1 MVREARSVGV
11 EKIVVTHPYF
21 RVPNFDLDTLEEVAR
36 MGAMPEFGYCTVS
49 PAWQYVA
56 PEKIAA
62 SVQRIGARLVGEIVR
77 FLDHLW
83 AADEPQDPEQPR
95 TAALAPCARGLVT
108 AIPRR
113 GRMCARRTS
122 MGGPQPGQPATG
134 TRPADTGALV
144 LLAGPVSAA
153 ERVLVMRWLRDGN
166 LRPRAVLPLDG
177 PDLARLLDESL
188 PQTVV
193 TAVRVAWLPRER
205 GGRRRV
211 RWADVLWQVN
221 PRRPPAFSQN
231 WIMRREPDL
240 ARIVV
245 AEPATVAALRDR
257 WGGAGSF
264 DQFVSRQARLAL
276 DRSERALLGDR
287 YKVPREVTEAIE
299 DNPHFRADIARLAA
313 RLGLSEQEAME
324 RTRAD
329 LDSLV
334 ATMSPIAVDLLSNT
348 LRPLHAYAWNVQVDT
363 AGLDRLRSLNRE
375 HALVFLPSHRSYA
388 DPLLLADVLA
398 EHDFPR
404 NHVLSGDNLRFWP
417 MGPLARRAGIVFI
430 RRSFGD
436 DEIYKLALREYL
448 GFLLAKRFNLEWYM
462 EGGRSRTGKLRPPR
476 YGLLA
481 YVAEAV
487 ARGQAEDA
495 CLVPVAITYDQ
506 LREVSA
512 MAAEQAGAAK
522 KPEGLSWL
530 ADYARGQLDR
540 IGTVY
545 VRFAEPI
552 SLRAGLPPDG
562 HDGDND
568 AWRLALQKVAFEVAV
583 RINGVTAVTA
593 TALVALALLGVRDR
607 ALTLGQ
613 VRGVLEPLR
622 GYLAERGQLYS
633 PEILDTDAGVRRVL
647 GALSQQNV
655 VTSYAGGEEPVY
667 AIERGQH
674 LVAAFYR
681 NSAIHHFLDRA
692 VAELVLLSPPA
703 DRWDEG
709 MRLRDQLKFEFF
721 FPDKTAYRA
730 VLQAE
735 LDRLDPG
742 WETAADG
749 RAVLERSGL
758 LVANRVLRSFLD
770 AQLVVAERLAARSP
784 HDPVAEKQFL
794 DECRGVG
801 QQMLLQGRL
810 HGPESLS
817 RELFASALKLAENRD
832 LLGPGGDDLSQRRRA
847 FAGLLHADVARLIL
861 IDEIDAAGRREA
873 IGVEP

>member
-1 MVREARSVGV
+1 
-11 EKIVVTHPYF
+11 
-21 RVPNFDLDTLEEVAR
+21 
-36 MGAMPEFGYCTVS
+36 
-49 PAWQYVA
+49 
-56 PEKIAA
+56 
-62 SVQRIGARLVGEIVR
+62 
-77 FLDHLW
+77 
-83 AADEPQDPEQPR
+83 
-95 TAALAPCARGLVT
+95 
-108 AIPRR
+108 
-113 GRMCARRTS
+113 
-122 MGGPQPGQPATG
+122 MGGPQSAQPATG
-134 TRPADTGALV
+134 NRAAGGEALV
-144 LLAGPVSAA
+144 LLAGPASAA
-153 ERVLVMRWLRDGN
+153 ERALVARWLRDGH
-166 LRPRAVLPLDG
+166 LSP
-177 PDLARLLDESL
+177 S
-188 PQTVV
+188 
-193 TAVRVAWLPRER
+193 VRLPRER
-205 GGRRRV
+205 GGERRV
-211 RWADVLWQVN
+211 RWSDVLSQVN
-221 PRRPPAFSQN
+221 PRRPPTFWQN
-231 WIMRREPDL
+231 RIMRREPDR
-240 ARIVV
+240 ARMVV
-245 AEPATVAALRDR
+245 AEPATVAALRGR
-257 WGGAGSF
+257 WGGTGSF
-264 DQFVSRQARLAL
+264 AHFVSRQARLAL
-276 DRSERALLGDR
+276 DRSERALLGYR
-287 YKVPREVTEAIE
+287 YKVPKEVTEAIE
-299 DNPHFRADIARLAA
+299 DSPHFRAEVARLAA
-313 RLGLSEQEAME
+313 KLGLTEQEAMGRAE
-324 RTRAD
+324 AD

-334 ATMSPIAVDLLSNT
+334 ASMSPIAVDLLSST
-348 LRPLHAYAWNVQVDT
+348 LRPLHAYAWDVQADT
-363 AGLDRLRSLNRE
+363 AGLDRWRALNRE

-388 DPLLLADVLA
+388 DPLLLVDVLP

-404 NHVLSGDNLRFWP
+404 NHVLGGDNLRFWP
-417 MGPLARRAGIVFI
+417 IAPLARRAGIVFI
-430 RRSFGD
+430 RRSFGE

-476 YGLLA
+476 YGLLG

-522 KPEGLSWL
+522 KAEGLGWL
-530 ADYARGQLDR
+530 AAYARGQLTR

-545 VRFAEPI
+545 VRFAEPL
-552 SLRAGLPPDG
+552 SLRAALPPG
-562 HDGDND
+562 GPDGDQD

-583 RINGVTAVTA
+583 RINRVTPATA
-593 TALVALALLGVRDR
+593 TALVTLALLGVRDR

-622 GYLAERGQLYS
+622 GYLRERKLPYS
-633 PEILDTDAGVRRVL
+633 GDILRTDAGVRRVL
-647 GALSQQNV
+647 GALSQQKV
-655 VTSYAGGEEPVY
+655 VTIYAGGEEPVY

-703 DRWDEG
+703 DRWDEA

-735 LDRLDPG
+735 LDRLDPD
-742 WETAADG
+742 WETVADG
-749 RAVLERSGL
+749 RAVLERSDL
-758 LVANRVLRSFLD
+758 LVANRVLRTFLD
-770 AQLVVAERLAARSP
+770 AQLVVAERLAAAPP
-784 HDPVAEKQFL
+784 HHPVAEPEFL

-817 RELFASALKLAENRD
+817 RELFASALKLAANLD
-832 LLGPGGDDLSQRRRA
+832 LLGPDGDDLAQRRRA
-847 FAGLLHADVARLIL
+847 FAGRLHEDVDRLIL

>member
-1 MVREARSVGV
+1 
-11 EKIVVTHPYF
+11 
-21 RVPNFDLDTLEEVAR
+21 
-36 MGAMPEFGYCTVS
+36 
-49 PAWQYVA
+49 
-56 PEKIAA
+56 
-62 SVQRIGARLVGEIVR
+62 
-77 FLDHLW
+77 
-83 AADEPQDPEQPR
+83 
-95 TAALAPCARGLVT
+95 
-108 AIPRR
+108 
-113 GRMCARRTS
+113 
-122 MGGPQPGQPATG
+122 MGGPQSARPATG
-134 TRPADTGALV
+134 KRPAGSEALV
-144 LLAGPVSAA
+144 LLAGSASTA
-153 ERVLVMRWLRDGN
+153 ERELVRQWLRDGHV
-166 LRPRAVLPLDG
+166 RPSAVLPLDG
-177 PDLARLLDESL
+177 PDLARSLDRAVPE
-188 PQTVV
+188 TVI

-205 GGRRRV
+205 GGERRV
-211 RWADVLWQVN
+211 HWADVLAQAN
-221 PRRPPAFSQN
+221 PRRPPVFWQN
-231 WIMRREPDL
+231 RIVRREPER
-240 ARIVV
+240 ARMIV
-245 AEPATVAALRDR
+245 AEPATVAALRGR
-257 WGGAGSF
+257 WGGTGSF
-264 DQFVSRQARLAL
+264 ARFVSRQARLAL
-276 DRSERALLGDR
+276 DRSERALLGQR
-287 YKVPREVTEAIE
+287 YKVPKEVTDAIE
-299 DNPHFRADIARLAA
+299 DNPDFRTEVARLAG
-313 RLGLSEQEAME
+313 RLGLTEQEVLGRAE
-324 RTRAD
+324 AD
-329 LDSLV
+329 LDSMV
-334 ATMSPIAVDLLSNT
+334 ASMSPVAVDLLSST
-348 LRPLHAYAWNVQVDT
+348 LRPLHAYAWDVQADT
-363 AGLDRLRSLNRE
+363 AGLDRLRALNRE

-398 EHDFPR
+398 EHDFPP
-404 NHVLSGDNLRFWP
+404 NHVLGGDNLRFWP
-417 MGPLARRAGIVFI
+417 IAPLARRAGVVFI

-481 YVAEAV
+481 YVAEAI
-487 ARGQAEDA
+487 ARGRAEDA

-512 MAAEQAGAAK
+512 MAAEQSGGAK
-522 KPEGLSWL
+522 KAEGLGWL
-530 ADYARGQLDR
+530 AGYARGQLAR

-545 VRFAEPI
+545 VRFAEPL
-552 SLRAGLPPDG
+552 SLRAALPPG
-562 HDGDND
+562 GPDGDKD

-583 RINGVTAVTA
+583 RINRVTPVTA
-593 TALVALALLGVRDR
+593 TALVTLALLGVRDR

-622 GYLAERGQLYS
+622 DYLTERGLPHS
-633 PEILDTDAGVRRVL
+633 REILDTDAGVQRVL

-655 VTSYAGGEEPVY
+655 VTVYAGGEEPVY

-703 DRWDEG
+703 GRWDEA

-735 LDRLDPG
+735 LDRLDPR
-742 WETAADG
+742 WETVEDG
-749 RAVLERSGL
+749 RAVLQRSEL

-770 AQLVVAERLAARSP
+770 TQLVVAERLAARP
-784 HDPVAEKQFL
+784 PWGPFAEREFL

-817 RELFASALKLAENRD
+817 RELFASAVKLAGNMD
-832 LLGPGGDDLSQRRRA
+832 LLGPGGDDLARRRRA
-847 FAGLLHADVARLIL
+847 FAGRLHDDVARLIV

>member
-1 MVREARSVGV
+1 
-11 EKIVVTHPYF
+11 
-21 RVPNFDLDTLEEVAR
+21 
-36 MGAMPEFGYCTVS
+36 
-49 PAWQYVA
+49 
-56 PEKIAA
+56 
-62 SVQRIGARLVGEIVR
+62 
-77 FLDHLW
+77 
-83 AADEPQDPEQPR
+83 
-95 TAALAPCARGLVT
+95 
-108 AIPRR
+108 
-113 GRMCARRTS
+113 
-122 MGGPQPGQPATG
+122 MGGPQSAQPAAG
-134 TRPADTGALV
+134 SRPAGSEALV
-144 LLAGPVSAA
+144 LLAGSASAA
-153 ERVLVMRWLRDGN
+153 ERALFRQWLRNGDV
-166 LRPRAVLPLDG
+166 RPAAVLPLDG
-177 PDLARLLDESL
+177 PGLARSLDRAVPE
-188 PQTVV
+188 TVI

-205 GGRRRV
+205 GGERRV
-211 RWADVLWQVN
+211 RWSDVLSQVN
-221 PRRPPAFSQN
+221 PRRPPAFWQN
-231 WIMRREPDL
+231 RIMRREPDR
-240 ARIVV
+240 ARMVI
-245 AEPATVAALRDR
+245 AESATVAALRGR
-257 WGGAGSF
+257 WGGTGSF
-264 DQFVSRQARLAL
+264 AHFVSRQARLAL

-287 YKVPREVTEAIE
+287 YKVPKEVTEAIE
-299 DNPHFRADIARLAA
+299 DSPAFRAEVARLAA
-313 RLGLSEQEAME
+313 RLGLTEEEAMA
-324 RTRAD
+324 RAGAD

-334 ATMSPIAVDLLSNT
+334 ASMSPIAVDLLSST
-348 LRPLHAYAWNVQVDT
+348 LRPLHAHAWDVQVDT
-363 AGLDRLRSLNRE
+363 AGLDRLRELNRE

-404 NHVLSGDNLRFWP
+404 NHVLGGDNLRFWP
-417 MGPLARRAGIVFI
+417 IGPLAKRAGVVFI

-436 DEIYKLALREYL
+436 DEIYKLSLREYL

-481 YVAEAV
+481 YVAEAI
-487 ARGQAEDA
+487 ARGRAEDA

-522 KPEGLSWL
+522 KAEGLGWL
-530 ADYARGQLDR
+530 AGYARGQLAR
-540 IGTVY
+540 IGTVH
-545 VRFAEPI
+545 VRFAEPL
-552 SLRAGLPPDG
+552 SLRAALPPG
-562 HDGDND
+562 GPDGDLGRGGGVEASSD
-568 AWRLALQKVAFEVAV
+568 EWRLALQKVAFEVAV
-583 RINGVTAVTA
+583 RINRVTPVTA
-593 TALVALALLGVRDR
+593 TALVTLALLGVRDR

-622 GYLAERGQLYS
+622 SYLTERGLPYS
-633 PEILDTDAGVRRVL
+633 REILDTGAGVQRVL

-655 VTSYAGGEEPVY
+655 VTVYAGGEEPVY

-703 DRWDEG
+703 DRWDEA

-721 FPDKTAYRA
+721 FPDKTAYQA

-735 LDRLDPG
+735 LDRLDPR
-742 WETAADG
+742 WETVADG
-749 RAVLERSGL
+749 RAVLERSEL

-770 AQLVVAERLAARSP
+770 TQLVVAERLTARP
-784 HDPVAEKQFL
+784 PGEPFAEREFL
-794 DECRGVG
+794 DECAGVG

-817 RELFASALKLAENRD
+817 RELFASAVKLAGNLD
-832 LLGPGGDDLSQRRRA
+832 LLGPGGDDLAQRRRV
-847 FAGLLHADVARLIL
+847 FAGRLHDDVARLIV

>member
-1 MVREARSVGV
+1 LS
-11 EKIVVTHPYF
+11 
-21 RVPNFDLDTLEEVAR
+21 
-36 MGAMPEFGYCTVS
+36 
-49 PAWQYVA
+49 
-56 PEKIAA
+56 
-62 SVQRIGARLVGEIVR
+62 
-77 FLDHLW
+77 
-83 AADEPQDPEQPR
+83 
-95 TAALAPCARGLVT
+95 
-108 AIPRR
+108 
-113 GRMCARRTS
+113 
-122 MGGPQPGQPATG
+122 
-134 TRPADTGALV
+134 
-144 LLAGPVSAA
+144 
-153 ERVLVMRWLRDGN
+153 
-166 LRPRAVLPLDG
+166 
-177 PDLARLLDESL
+177 
-188 PQTVV
+188 
-193 TAVRVAWLPRER
+193 
-205 GGRRRV
+205 
-211 RWADVLWQVN
+211 QVN
-221 PRRPPAFSQN
+221 PRRPPGFWQSR
-231 WIMRREPDL
+231 IVRHEPDR
-240 ARIVV
+240 ARVVV
-245 AEPATVAALRDR
+245 AEPATVAALRGR
-257 WGGAGSF
+257 WGGTGSF
-264 DQFVSRQARLAL
+264 AQFVSRQAMLAL
-276 DRSERALLGDR
+276 DRSERALLGYR
-287 YKVPREVTEAIE
+287 YKVPKEVTEAIGDSPQFHVE
-299 DNPHFRADIARLAA
+299 VARLAA
-313 RLGLSEQEAME
+313 RLGLAEQEAMGRAE
-324 RTRAD
+324 AD

-334 ATMSPIAVDLLSNT
+334 ASMSPIAVDLLSST
-348 LRPLHAYAWNVQVDT
+348 LRPLHSHAWDVQVDT
-363 AGLDRLRSLNRE
+363 AGLDWLRALNRE

-404 NHVLSGDNLRFWP
+404 NHVLGGDNLRFWP
-417 MGPLARRAGIVFI
+417 IAPLARRAGVVFI

-481 YVAEAV
+481 YVAEAI
-487 ARGQAEDA
+487 ARGRAEDTW
-495 CLVPVAITYDQ
+495 LVPVAITYDQ

-512 MAAEQAGAAK
+512 MAAEQAGATK
-522 KPEGLSWL
+522 KAEGLGWL
-530 ADYARGQLDR
+530 AAYARGQLAR
-540 IGTVY
+540 IGTVQ

-552 SLRAGLPPDG
+552 SLRAALPPG
-562 HDGDND
+562 APDGDSASPDPAAPRSAGPDPAAPPND

-583 RINGVTAVTA
+583 RINTVTPVTA
-593 TALVALALLGVRDR
+593 TALVTLALLGVRDR

-622 GYLAERGQLYS
+622 SYLAERGLPHS
-633 PEILDTDAGVRRVL
+633 REILDTNAGVQRVL

-655 VTSYAGGEEPVY
+655 VTIYAGGQEPVY

-692 VAELVLLSPPA
+692 VAELILLSAPA

-742 WETAADG
+742 WEMVADG
-749 RAVLERSGL
+749 RAVLGRSGL
-758 LVANRVLRSFLD
+758 LVASRVLRSFLD
-770 AQLVVAERLAARSP
+770 AQLVVAERLAARP
-784 HDPVAEKQFL
+784 AHHPVAEKEFL

-817 RELFASALKLAENRD
+817 RELFASALKLAANLD
-832 LLGPGGDDLSQRRRA
+832 LLGPGSDELAQRRRA
-847 FAGLLHADVARLIL
+847 FARRLRQDVARLIV
-861 IDEIDAAGRREA
+861 IDEIDAAGRQEA

>member
-1 MVREARSVGV
+1 
-11 EKIVVTHPYF
+11 
-21 RVPNFDLDTLEEVAR
+21 
-36 MGAMPEFGYCTVS
+36 
-49 PAWQYVA
+49 
-56 PEKIAA
+56 
-62 SVQRIGARLVGEIVR
+62 
-77 FLDHLW
+77 
-83 AADEPQDPEQPR
+83 
-95 TAALAPCARGLVT
+95 
-108 AIPRR
+108 
-113 GRMCARRTS
+113 
-122 MGGPQPGQPATG
+122 MGGPQSAQPATG
-134 TRPADTGALV
+134 DKPADGKALV
-144 LLAGPVSAA
+144 LLAGEASAA
-153 ERVLVMRWLRDGN
+153 ERALVARWLRDGN
-166 LRPRAVLPLDG
+166 LRASAVLPLDG
-177 PDLARLLDESL
+177 PDLARSLDRAAPE
-188 PQTVV
+188 TEVM
-193 TAVRVAWLPRER
+193 AVRVTWLPRER
-205 GGRRRV
+205 GGARRV
-211 RWADVLWQVN
+211 RWSDVLSQVN
-221 PRRPPAFSQN
+221 PRRPPAFRQN
-231 WIMRREPDL
+231 QIMRREPDR
-240 ARIVV
+240 ARVVV

-264 DQFVSRQARLAL
+264 AQFVSRQARVAL
-276 DRSERALLGDR
+276 DRSERALLGYR
-287 YKVPREVTEAIE
+287 YKVPREVAAAIE
-299 DNPHFRADIARLAA
+299 DSPHFRAEVARLAA
-313 RLGLSEQEAME
+313 RLGITETEAME
-324 RTRAD
+324 RAEAD

-334 ATMSPIAVDLLSNT
+334 ASMSPIAVDLLSNT
-348 LRPLHAYAWNVQVDT
+348 LRPLHAYAWDVQVDT
-363 AGLDRLRSLNRE
+363 AGLDGLRALNRDR
-375 HALVFLPSHRSYA
+375 ALVFLPSHRSYA

-398 EHDFPR
+398 EHDFSR
-404 NHVLSGDNLRFWP
+404 NHVLSGDNLRLWP
-417 MGPLARRAGIVFI
+417 IAQLARRAGIVFI
-430 RRSFGD
+430 RRSFSD

-487 ARGQAEDA
+487 ARGRAEDA

-522 KPEGLSWL
+522 KPEGLGWL
-530 ADYARGQLDR
+530 AAYARGQRAR

-545 VRFAEPI
+545 VRFAEPV
-552 SLRAGLPPDG
+552 SLRAALPPDG
-562 HDGDND
+562 PDGDKD

-583 RINGVTAVTA
+583 RINRVTPVTA
-593 TALVALALLGVRDR
+593 TALVTLALLGVRDR

-622 GYLAERGQLYS
+622 GYLAERGRPYS
-633 PEILDTDAGVRRVL
+633 REILDTDAGVRQVL
-647 GALSQQNV
+647 GALSQQQV
-655 VTSYAGGEEPVY
+655 VTVYAGGEEPVY

-681 NSAIHHFLDRA
+681 NSAVHHFLDRA
-692 VAELVLLSPPA
+692 VAELVMLSPPA

-730 VLQAE
+730 VLKAE

-742 WETAADG
+742 WETVADG
-749 RAVLERSGL
+749 RAVLERSSL

-770 AQLVVAERLAARSP
+770 AQLVVAERLAARPS
-784 HDPVAEKQFL
+784 HDPLAEKEFL

-817 RELFASALKLAENRD
+817 RELFASALKLAANLD
-832 LLGPGGDDLSQRRRA
+832 LTGPGDDDLVQRRRA
-847 FAGLLHADVARLIL
+847 FAARLHEDVARLIL